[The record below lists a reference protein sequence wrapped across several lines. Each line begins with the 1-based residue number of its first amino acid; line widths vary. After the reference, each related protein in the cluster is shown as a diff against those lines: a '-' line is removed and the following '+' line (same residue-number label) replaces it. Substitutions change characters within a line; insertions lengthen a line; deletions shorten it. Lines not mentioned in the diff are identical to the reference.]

1 MSTNN
6 SKITAKSDIFFRYLF
21 GSPENEDL
29 LVDFINAVFR
39 DTGKKI
45 ISRATVLN
53 PFNLK
58 DSFNAKESILDIKAA
73 TDDGRLLNIE
83 LQVIGSSLY
92 RKRIAYYLAKLHTS
106 QLTTGDDYGK
116 IVQTVGIHIVDFE
129 LENSDKNI
137 HNCYHLYSES
147 NKNLCL
153 TDDLE
158 VHVLELPKLR
168 NNLKI
173 DRRLLGWLEF
183 FEEEEEGKNMDAVI
197 EKNPKLTRA
206 EELFKR
212 FTENEELNRYEAK
225 VKYERD
231 LRYWAECY
239 AEKKYNEARE
249 EGEHKKA
256 VETAKKLIDLGLPQD
271 QITLVTGLSVEVIQ
285 DLASK

>member
-6 SKITAKSDIFFRYLF
+6 PKITAKSDIFFRYLF
-21 GSPENEDL
+21 GCPENEDL

-183 FEEEEEGKNMDAVI
+183 FEEEEEGKNIDTVI

-256 VETAKKLIDLGLPQD
+256 V
-271 QITLVTGLSVEVIQ
+271 
-285 DLASK
+285 

>member
-21 GSPENEDL
+21 GCPENEDL

-256 VETAKKLIDLGLPQD
+256 IETAKKLIDLGLPQD
-271 QITLVTGLSVEVIQ
+271 QIALVTGLSVEEIEV
-285 DLASK
+285 L

>member
-256 VETAKKLIDLGLPQD
+256 VETAKKFLSMGLSVEQ
-271 QITLVTGLSVEVIQ
+271 VANGTGLSVEEIEK
-285 DLASK
+285 L

>member
-271 QITLVTGLSVEVIQ
+271 QIALVTGLSVEVIQ

>member
-6 SKITAKSDIFFRYLF
+6 PKITAKSDIFFRYLF

-45 ISRATVLN
+45 ISKATVLN

-92 RKRIAYYLAKLHTS
+92 RKRIAYYLSKLHTS

-256 VETAKKLIDLGLPQD
+256 VETAK
-271 QITLVTGLSVEVIQ
+271 TLLAFGDSIEKVSKVTGLSVEEIEK
-285 DLASK
+285 L

>member
-6 SKITAKSDIFFRYLF
+6 PKITAKSDIFFRYLF

-45 ISRATVLN
+45 ISKATVLN

-256 VETAKKLIDLGLPQD
+256 IETAKNALSMNLTPE
-271 QITLVTGLSVEVIQ
+271 QIASLTGLSVEVIQ

>member
-6 SKITAKSDIFFRYLF
+6 LKITAKSDIFFRYLF

-256 VETAKKLIDLGLPQD
+256 VETAKNALSMNLTPE
-271 QITLVTGLSVEVIQ
+271 QIASLTGLSVEVIQ

>member
-256 VETAKKLIDLGLPQD
+256 VETAKKFLSMGLSVEQ
-271 QITLVTGLSVEVIQ
+271 VANGTGLSVEVIQ
-285 DLASK
+285 DLAGK

>member
-1 MSTNN
+1 M
-6 SKITAKSDIFFRYLF
+6 
-21 GSPENEDL
+21 
-29 LVDFINAVFR
+29 
-39 DTGKKI
+39 
-45 ISRATVLN
+45 
-53 PFNLK
+53 
-58 DSFNAKESILDIKAA
+58 
-73 TDDGRLLNIE
+73 
-83 LQVIGSSLY
+83 
-92 RKRIAYYLAKLHTS
+92 
-106 QLTTGDDYGK
+106 
-116 IVQTVGIHIVDFE
+116 
-129 LENSDKNI
+129 
-137 HNCYHLYSES
+137 
-147 NKNLCL
+147 CL

-183 FEEEEEGKNMDAVI
+183 FEEEEEGKNMDTVI

-256 VETAKKLIDLGLPQD
+256 VETAKKFLSM
-271 QITLVTGLSVEVIQ
+271 GLSVEQVADGTGLSIEEIEK
-285 DLASK
+285 L

>member
-21 GSPENEDL
+21 GCPENEDL

-45 ISRATVLN
+45 ISKATVLN

-58 DSFNAKESILDIKAA
+58 DSFNAKESILDVKAA

-92 RKRIAYYLAKLHTS
+92 RKRIAYYLSKLHTS

-183 FEEEEEGKNMDAVI
+183 FEEEEEGKNIDTVI

-256 VETAKKLIDLGLPQD
+256 IETAKNALSMNLTPE
-271 QITLVTGLSVEVIQ
+271 QIASLTGLSVEVIQ

>member
-45 ISRATVLN
+45 ISKATVLN

-147 NKNLCL
+147 NRDLCL

-256 VETAKKLIDLGLPQD
+256 VETAKNALSMNLTPE
-271 QITLVTGLSVEVIQ
+271 QIASLTGLSVEVIQ

>member
-6 SKITAKSDIFFRYLF
+6 PKITAKSDIFFRYLF
-21 GSPENEDL
+21 GCPENEDL

-129 LENSDKNI
+129 LENNDKNI

-256 VETAKKLIDLGLPQD
+256 VETAKKFLSM
-271 QITLVTGLSVEVIQ
+271 GLSVEQVADGTGLSIEEIEK
-285 DLASK
+285 L

>member
-271 QITLVTGLSVEVIQ
+271 QIALVTGLSVEEIEV
-285 DLASK
+285 L